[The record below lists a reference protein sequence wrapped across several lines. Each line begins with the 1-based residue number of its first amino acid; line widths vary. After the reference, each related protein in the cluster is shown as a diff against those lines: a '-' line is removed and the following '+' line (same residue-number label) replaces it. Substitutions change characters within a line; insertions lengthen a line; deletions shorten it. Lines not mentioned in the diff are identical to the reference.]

1 MQAVAQQKEEQG
13 HDLISTVRALNEEN
27 VNVNPAPE
35 PKGRGVFARKDFK
48 EGDVVVVGIVEGFA
62 TQRTNF
68 SIQLFWNVHANFE
81 EPAVVINHSC
91 GPNVA
96 VVPNELGA
104 YSFIATRHIKEGAE
118 ICFDYATTEYE
129 SIAVPECH
137 CGSKQCRGKSG
148 GYILLPDDHDLKLSG
163 LVAPYLRDS
172 RSSQVL
178 DSVVMDDRIV
188 A

>member
-1 MQAVAQQKEEQG
+1 MQAVTQQTDQPANE
-13 HDLISTVRALNEEN
+13 LITTVRALNEGN
-27 VNVNPAPE
+27 VSVKPAPE
-35 PKGRGVFARKDFK
+35 PKGRGVFARRAFR
-48 EGDVVVVGIVEGFA
+48 EGEVVVAGIVEGIA
-62 TQRTNF
+62 KQRTNF

-104 YSFIATRHIKEGAE
+104 YSFVAVTAIDEGAE

-137 CGSKQCRGKSG
+137 CGAPQCRGKSG
-148 GYILLPDDHDLKLSG
+148 GYILLPDEHELKMRG

-172 RSSQVL
+172 RAGKVL
-178 DSVVMDDRIV
+178 DSVITFREV